1 MEKVLVVKLTESE
14 RDWIVTALDEARESE
29 KWTDPD
35 RLETLALYLALLD
48 GPNKMTKREAERHV
62 RAGVA

>member
-35 RLETLALYLALLD
+35 RLGALSLYLTLLD
-48 GPNKMTKREAERHV
+48 GPNEMTKKQADRYV
-62 RAGVA
+62 RWGVS